1 MAPFIPIACSIAGA
15 SIAGAITCALAFET
29 GKGTKKTIKRR
40 QKRNARKKT

>member
-15 SIAGAITCALAFET
+15 ITCALVVET